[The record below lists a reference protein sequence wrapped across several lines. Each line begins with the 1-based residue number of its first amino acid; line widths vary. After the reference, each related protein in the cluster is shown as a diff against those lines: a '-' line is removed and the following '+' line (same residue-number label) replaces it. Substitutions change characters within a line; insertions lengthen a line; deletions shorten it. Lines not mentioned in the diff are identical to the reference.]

1 MKAVV
6 FLVILAT
13 LFWFFIFSPWIYGK
27 LNFWALMVPATGILA
42 LSALYLDRKNLQEIY
57 SFKNSYLLMGVGS
70 ALILYLI
77 FLLGDTVSKALFDFA
92 QSQVSN
98 IYLSRQQASPALIAV
113 LLLGWIGPADE
124 IFWRGFVQRRMS
136 DRLGKWPGYLLAS
149 LFYAGIHVW
158 AFNFMLF
165 GAALVCGLFWG
176 FLFLHYRSVWP
187 GLISPALWDT
197 TVFVLLP
204 IS

>member
-1 MKAVV
+1 MKAVI
-6 FLVILAT
+6 FLIILAT
-13 LFWFFIFSPWIYGK
+13 LLWFLIFSPWTFGK
-27 LNFWALMVPATGILA
+27 FNFWAGMVPATGILA
-42 LSALYLDRKNLQEIY
+42 LSGLYLDRKNLKEIY
-57 SFKNSYLLMGVGS
+57 SFKSSYILIGVGS
-70 ALILYLI
+70 AVVLYLI
-77 FLLGDTVSKALFDFA
+77 FLAGNAISKLLFNFA

-136 DRLGKWPGYLLAS
+136 DRLGKWSGYLLAS

-176 FLFLHYRSVWP
+176 YLFLHYRSVWP
-187 GLISPALWDT
+187 GLISHALWDA

-204 IS
+204 IF